1 MNRSFT
7 RTEIWITLLEAALL
21 SLIAL
26 SWIWMSEAKA
36 AFNDCTQNEQDCQ
49 RLVSEIETL
58 QKMGAV
64 ATEDRSDSDFGNAAL
79 IKIAVA
85 CGMSENQLTSLR
97 RHATLQIDGTDY
109 RQQDLSVV
117 LREVSL
123 EQLLRFAIQVENQH
137 DSVKTT
143 AINLINGQSLQRQRR
158 IVKPTAA
165 KGEKDRTNDPTE
177 KWNAELILTQLAYVA
192 TSATR

>member
-1 MNRSFT
+1 MNQSFT
-7 RTEIWITLLEAALL
+7 RREIWITILETVLL

-36 AFNDCTQNEQDCQ
+36 AFNDSTQNEQDCR

-64 ATEDRSDSDFGNAAL
+64 ATEDRSDSNFGNAAL
-79 IKIAVA
+79 IKAAVV
-85 CGMSENQLTSLR
+85 CGMTENQLISLR
-97 RHATLQIDGTDY
+97 RHPPLHIDRTDY

-117 LREVSL
+117 LREVTM
-123 EQLLRFAIQVENQH
+123 EQLLSFAIQVENQH

-143 AINLINGQSLQRQRR
+143 AINLINGRSLQRQRR
-158 IVKPTAA
+158 SVKPTAA
-165 KGEKDRTNDPTE
+165 KTGKGQPNGPTE